1 MASSTKMKTS
11 KIVHLRLLASVVLV
25 ASEAS
30 EVGSEVTLN
39 RGRIY
44 QFEVAVSNGLRER
57 LLGSGLNDLK
67 GRIEVVALTVSGVG
81 LEV

>member
-1 MASSTKMKTS
+1 M
-11 KIVHLRLLASVVLV
+11 
-25 ASEAS
+25 
-30 EVGSEVTLN
+30 GSEVTLN
-39 RGRIY
+39 RGSVD

-57 LLGSGLNDLK
+57 LLGSGLNDLR